1 VKTSRRYISLLRDA
15 SVYRSLD
22 LCDQVGFLL
31 FRHKE
36 LGIAPFVEN
45 KVALRDND
53 VNKIHLTR
61 VGIRIIT
68 WVAVLFEGECLV
80 ELAREH

>member
-1 VKTSRRYISLLRDA
+1 MKNPRYISLLRDTP
-15 SVYRSLD
+15 VDRSLE
-22 LCDQVGFLL
+22 LCDQVEFLL
-31 FRHKE
+31 FRRKE
-36 LGIAPFVEN
+36 LGITPFVEN

-61 VGIRIIT
+61 VGICIIA
-68 WVAVLFEGECLV
+68 WVVVLFEGECLV